1 MGNSQK
7 KVSVLMSTY
16 NSESCVSHS
25 IESILKQSY
34 KNIEFLIVDDC
45 STDNTFGILQEYSKK
60 YERIKVFKNVNNFQM
75 SSTESSTESS
85 TDTYAFQA
93 EIAQLMSLIINLLI

>member
-16 NSESCVSHS
+16 NSESRVSHS

-45 STDNTFGILQEYSKK
+45 STDNTFGILQEYSKNMK
-60 YERIKVFKNVNNFQM
+60 
-75 SSTESSTESS
+75 ESK
-85 TDTYAFQA
+85 FLKM
-93 EIAQLMSLIINLLI
+93 I

>member
-1 MGNSQK
+1 MENNQK

-45 STDNTFGILQEYSKK
+45 STDNTFGILQEYSKN
-60 YERIKVFKNVNNFQM
+60 YERIKVFKNDLNIGL
-75 SSTESSTESS
+75 TK
-85 TDTYAFQA
+85 
-93 EIAQLMSLIINLLI
+93 